1 MIQKGD
7 YVRMVNLK
15 TFEDWIEPH
24 LPHQHVIAP
33 RDTLQPFRVVKVYND
48 DVMLLLPEG
57 YSPMI
62 PAECV
67 EKVNE

>member
-1 MIQKGD
+1 MIQRGD

-15 TFEDWIEPH
+15 TFQEWIEPY
-24 LPHQHVIAP
+24 LSDQRPTTL
-33 RDTLQPFRVVKVYND
+33 RDTLQPFRVVKVYAD

-62 PAECV
+62 PAEYV
-67 EKVNE
+67 EKVEA